1 MVDSWIAIFCAQ
13 LVDFQRFLLLE
24 LALHKFNQSCWLIRL
39 PMDGKPKQTPALMQA
54 GISLSRDQYSDNKKR
69 FTVSWIVKLKQMHLI
84 SHVSISMY

>member
-1 MVDSWIAIFCAQ
+1 
-13 LVDFQRFLLLE
+13 
-24 LALHKFNQSCWLIRL
+24 
-39 PMDGKPKQTPALMQA
+39 MDGKPKQTPALMQA